1 MNNKLRQLDYKN
13 SVGFL
18 SRSAS
23 KLLEKALDAELLR
36 AYGLS
41 SAQWKVIGALAFRN
55 GLSQKELADFLELDS
70 SSLVPVI
77 DRLEENQFVTRKP
90 DPKDRRNNRIFI
102 TKKSESSINSI
113 VSAIFKLRKAA
124 YKDIS
129 LRDIEI
135 TKKVLRKV
143 VENTETFIS
152 KPMRTRKSKT
162 K

>member
-1 MNNKLRQLDYKN
+1 MNNKLKQLDYKN

-23 KLLEKALDAELLR
+23 KLLEKALDAEILL

-41 SAQWKVIGALAFRN
+41 GAQWKVIGALAFRN

-70 SSLVPVI
+70 STLVPVI
-77 DRLEENQFVTRKP
+77 DRLEKNQFVTRKP
-90 DPKDRRNNRIFI
+90 DPKDRRHNRIFI
-102 TKKSESSINSI
+102 TKKSESSVDSI
-113 VSAIFKLRKAA
+113 VSAIFKLRKSA

-129 LRDIEI
+129 ARDMEI
-135 TKKVLRKV
+135 AKKVLKKV
-143 VENTETFIS
+143 VENIEIFTS
-152 KPMRTRKSKT
+152 KQARTRKK